1 MRAHVSGAFATIGLI
16 FLLLVPGCRPGQTQ
30 EGGHEDTR
38 PSTCRPEV
46 EALPPSGEGQWPWT
60 SLDQMDE
67 RGLFARGL
75 KLRLDEIW
83 TPGQGGI
90 ARAAVGLKGCS
101 ASFVS
106 PDGLLITNHHC
117 AHRAIQRNSTDER
130 NLLEEGFLASSREAE
145 LDGHGLRVLLFL
157 RHRDVTQEVLGGMAD
172 GMSDLERIEHIEKR
186 EKEIV
191 KKCEEKP
198 DTRCLVSREN
208 SGLRFVLLEKLE
220 LRDVRLVAAP
230 PESLGSYGGEVDN
243 WRWPRHSM
251 DFALLRAYVD
261 RDGKPAEYD
270 PSNVPFHPEEH
281 FQVSVDGV
289 SQDDLVMVLG
299 TPYHTDRYKTAHDVR
314 EALEWYYPLREDLFS
329 EWIRVLERTCE
340 EVPDSCIPTASRVR
354 GLGNGLT
361 NARGMIAGLKRAD
374 LVNRKMQQHKEWAE
388 WVEADPE
395 RSARWGS
402 AHDDLVAY
410 LEKSQAGRDRDFLIK
425 YVLMGSQ
432 ALGFARTIT
441 KWAAE
446 RQKPDGEREPG
457 YQERDREDLL
467 SDLKQAQRSLHI
479 EADRRV
485 LVMFLARLGRLPDGE
500 RLQAFDSALMAP
512 LTLAPDYGEASLERY
527 VDALYAGT
535 TLGDE
540 AERERLFGAS
550 LDELKASPDT
560 MIQLALA
567 LAPELD
573 AWDTRKKEHAGALS
587 RLRPPYLE
595 SLIEMRGARFYPD
608 ANASPRISFAT
619 VAGYSPRDGVWHTPI
634 STLSGLL
641 EKATGKEPF
650 DPPEAVIEAI
660 KAGEHGAYADEALGD
675 VPVCFLSNAD
685 TTGGN
690 SGSPVLDGH
699 GRLVGLNFDRVY
711 ENIAGDYG
719 YNPELSRN
727 IMVDVRVV
735 LWYLDVILGARNLLD
750 EMDVSPTPPEASPHH

>member
-1 MRAHVSGAFATIGLI
+1 MRARFPRAFVMVVF
-16 FLLLVPGCRPGQTQ
+16 FLLCAPGCRSGQKHA
-30 EGGHEDTR
+30 GGHEKVK

-67 RGLFARGL
+67 RELFARGL
-75 KLRLDEIW
+75 KLRLSEIW

-90 ARAAVGLKGCS
+90 ARAAVGMKGCS

-117 AHRAIQRNSTDER
+117 AYRAIQRNSSDER
-130 NLLEEGFLASSREAE
+130 NLIEDGFLASSRQDE
-145 LDGHGLRVLLFL
+145 LDGHGLRVLLF
-157 RHRDVTQEVLGGMAD
+157 RQHSDVTQEVLGGMAD
-172 GMSDLERIEHIEKR
+172 GLSDLERIEHIEKR

-191 KKCEEKP
+191 KKCEAKP

-208 SGLRFVLLEKLE
+208 HGLRFVLLEKLE

-251 DFALLRAYVD
+251 DFAVLRAYVD
-261 RDGKPAEYD
+261 GDGKPAGYD

-299 TPYHTDRYKTAHDVR
+299 TPYHTDRYKTTHDVR
-314 EALEWYYPLREDLFS
+314 QALEWYYPLRSDLFS
-329 EWIRVLERTCE
+329 EWIRVLEKTCE
-340 EVPDSCIPTASRVR
+340 EIPDSCLPTASRVR
-354 GLGNGLT
+354 GLNNGLT
-361 NARGMIAGLKRAD
+361 NARGMIAGLERAK
-374 LVNRKMQQHKEWAE
+374 LVQRKQDQLQEWIE
-388 WVEADPE
+388 WVEADPARNKRW
-395 RSARWGS
+395 RSS
-402 AHDDLVAY
+402 HDDLVEY
-410 LEKSQAGRDRDFLIK
+410 LEQSRSGRDRDFLVK
-425 YVLMGSQ
+425 YVLIGSQ
-432 ALGFARTIT
+432 VLGFARTIT

-446 RQKPDGEREPG
+446 RQKPDEEREPG

-485 LVMFLARLGRLPDGE
+485 LALFLARLGRLPPSE
-500 RLQAFDSALMAP
+500 RLQAFDSALMDP
-512 LTLAPDYGEASLERY
+512 LTLAPDYGAAGIDLY
-527 VDALYAGT
+527 VTALYTGT

-540 AERERLFGAS
+540 ASREKLFNS
-550 LDELKASPDT
+550 TLDELKASTDT
-560 MIQLALA
+560 MVLLALA

-573 AWDTRKKEHAGALS
+573 AWDERKKERAGALS

-634 STLSGLL
+634 STLGGLL

-650 DPPEAVIEAI
+650 DPPGAVVEAI
-660 KAGEHGAYADEALGD
+660 KAGRHGAYADEALGD

-727 IMVDVRVV
+727 VMVDVRSV
-735 LWYLDVILGARNLLD
+735 LWYLDVILGAQHLLE
-750 EMDVSPTPPEASPHH
+750 EMSVTHAPAGEAHH

>member
-1 MRAHVSGAFATIGLI
+1 MRGHIAGAIVLTIALGI
-16 FLLLVPGCRPGQTQ
+16 PGCKKDKPH
-30 EGGHEDTR
+30 EAGHEGKK
-38 PSTCRPEV
+38 PSTCRPEC
-46 EALPPSGEGQWPWT
+46 EPLPPSGEGQWPWT

-67 RGLFARGL
+67 RELFARGL
-75 KLRLDEIW
+75 KLRLSEIW
-83 TPGQGGI
+83 TPGEGGL
-90 ARAAVGLKGCS
+90 ARAAVGLRGCS

-106 PDGLLITNHHC
+106 PDGLLVTNHHC

-130 NLLEEGFLASSREAE
+130 NLLEEGFLAKTQQEE
-145 LDGHGLRVLLFL
+145 LDGHGLKVLVFQK
-157 RHRDVTQEVLGGMAD
+157 HDDVTAEILEGMAE
-172 GMSDLERIEHIEKR
+172 GLSDLERIEHIEKR

-251 DFALLRAYVD
+251 DFTVLRAYVD
-261 RDGKPAEYD
+261 KEGKPASYD
-270 PSNVPFHPEEH
+270 PSNVPYHPEEH
-281 FQVSVDGV
+281 FQISADGV

-299 TPYHTDRYKTAHDVR
+299 TPYHTNRYKTAHDVR

-329 EWIRVLERTCE
+329 EWIRVLEKTCAE
-340 EVPDSCIPTASRVR
+340 HPDSCIPTASRAR
-354 GLGNGLT
+354 GLSNGLT
-361 NARGMIAGLKRAD
+361 NAQGMIAGLTRAD
-374 LVNRKMQQHKEWAE
+374 LVSKKDDQHEQWTE
-388 WVEADPE
+388 WVAADPS
-395 RSARWGS
+395 RSEKWGKT
-402 AHDDLVAY
+402 HGDLVAY
-410 LEKSQAGRDRDFLIK
+410 LEESKAGRDRDFLIK
-425 YVLMGSQ
+425 YLLMGSQ
-432 ALGFARTIT
+432 TLGFARTIT

-446 RQKPDGEREPG
+446 RQKPDAEREPG
-457 YQERDREDLL
+457 FQERDREDLL
-467 SDLKQAQRSLHI
+467 SDLKQAQRSLHL

-485 LVMFLARLGRLPDGE
+485 LVLFLARLGRLPGSE
-500 RLQAFDSALMAP
+500 RLRAFDQALVVP
-512 LTLAPDYGEASLERY
+512 LTLAPDNSSTNLERY
-527 VDALYAGT
+527 ATDLYAGT
-535 TLGDE
+535 TLGQE
-540 AERERLFGAS
+540 SERERLFSAS
-550 LDELKASPDT
+550 LDELRASTDT

-573 AWDTRKKEHAGALS
+573 AWDSRKKERAGALS
-587 RLRPPYLE
+587 RLWPPYLE

-650 DPPEAVIEAI
+650 DPPEPVIEAI
-660 KAGEHGAYADEALGD
+660 KAGHHGAYADEGLED

-727 IMVDVRVV
+727 IMVDARVM
-735 LWYLDVILGARNLLD
+735 LWYLDVILGAQHLLE
-750 EMDVSPTPPEASPHH
+750 EMNVTAAPEASHH